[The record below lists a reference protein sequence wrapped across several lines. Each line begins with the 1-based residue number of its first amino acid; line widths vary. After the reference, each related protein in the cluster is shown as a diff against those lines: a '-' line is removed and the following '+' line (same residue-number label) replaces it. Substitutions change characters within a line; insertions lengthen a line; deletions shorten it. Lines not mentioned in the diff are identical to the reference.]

1 MNNDIILEICIA
13 GLNCRAGYATEY
25 KCRQHVHREI
35 LIRVTILYYLYS
47 PETILPSAINALLH
61 QSQFFFQQ
69 TSKLQLPKQWRIQH
83 RIKKPQITVTES
95 HMACR

>member
-1 MNNDIILEICIA
+1 MLSTCYVRIYSIYRKYTINK
-13 GLNCRAGYATEY
+13 Y

-69 TSKLQLPKQWRIQH
+69 TSKLQLPKQWRTQH
-83 RIKKPQITVTES
+83 RIKKAQITVTES
-95 HMACR
+95 HMVRRAGD